1 MHIFGSRN
9 QNDVDWFL
17 STPCFKFTRKMKQ
30 YSKKSATQIISNFL
44 LQRLIF
50 KVGHLRLLEKKSRL
64 AGVFFPPQKLMPFRR
79 AGLCSSI
86 RFSCQKRLYN
96 QQLWNLFTSADGYQQ
111 SHNLPKLWK
120 SWATGQNLSNQ
131 VSPTSNLYCPKWG
144 FEPAEEVLLTPIAKW
159 SKIVGNLS
167 GKWKK
172 VSKNNEPNRET
183 ESGVV

>member
-79 AGLCSSI
+79 AGLCRSVS
-86 RFSCQKRLYN
+86 FSCQKRLYN

-131 VSPTSNLYCPKWG
+131 VSPASNLYCPKMRLWAIRSPFDAHSKMVKNSWLSLWQMEKG
-144 FEPAEEVLLTPIAKW
+144 LQEP
-159 SKIVGNLS
+159 
-167 GKWKK
+167 
-172 VSKNNEPNRET
+172 RT
-183 ESGVV
+183 E

>member
-1 MHIFGSRN
+1 MQHR
-9 QNDVDWFL
+9 L
-17 STPCFKFTRKMKQ
+17 
-30 YSKKSATQIISNFL
+30 SATFYCKCLFL
-44 LQRLIF
+44 KWVICGYL
-50 KVGHLRLLEKKSRL
+50 KKKSRL
-64 AGVFFPPQKLMPFRR
+64 AGVFFPPQKLMPFRLG
-79 AGLCSSI
+79 GLCRSVS
-86 RFSCQKRLYN
+86 FSCQKRLYN

-144 FEPAEEVLLTPIAKW
+144 FEPVDVEVLLTPIAKW